1 MAILHYTIGLP
12 PYRHGG
18 SVQYAYDLMHE
29 QSKQGYDVI
38 ALICGDTLF
47 RGSIC
52 RIKRTSYSDNI
63 PVFKLTNPLTPTLIY
78 GVSNPESQHRNVKVD
93 VMRIKQFI
101 KKFHINIIHFHTFM
115 GMHYDV
121 LKVFKEEGVKIIYTT
136 HDFHGIC
143 PHYDLINYKGELCKK
158 ASGADC
164 ARCNIK
170 EPSDNFLRIANSF
183 LYQSC
188 KRLKL
193 LKFLKQQN
201 KVSSVAKEE
210 VNISEDHEIH
220 FSTRQYEAFDEL
232 IEYYRNMFR
241 LVDTFH
247 FNSKQTETV
256 FKQFLPNIKGQVIP
270 VMTRGISDS
279 RKELKPTGTIK
290 FGFIGNTKDYK
301 GFPMLLNVAEK
312 LRINGNTNFNILVYG
327 SGKTGID
334 GKNSLIQ
341 YMPSYSY
348 SELSDV
354 LYNLD
359 CIIVPSKCYETF
371 SLVTLEALS
380 HGRPVIVSS
389 QVGAKDI
396 VSQFGENYIFGN
408 EHELENLMLSFIS
421 NPEELL
427 EYNRSII
434 DKPWTFSI
442 EKHVTDIIDMYTK
455 N

>member
-29 QSKQGYDVI
+29 QYKQGLDVI

-47 RGSIC
+47 RGNIC
-52 RIKRTSYSDNI
+52 RIKKTSYSGGI
-63 PVFKLTNPLTPTLIY
+63 PVFKLTNPLTPTLIC
-78 GVSNPESQHRNVKVD
+78 GVSNPESQHRNVKAD

-101 KKFHINIIHFHTFM
+101 KQFHINIIHIHTFM

-121 LKVFKEEGVKIIYTT
+121 LKVFKEEGVKIVYTT

-143 PHYDLINYKGELCKK
+143 PHYNLINYKGELCKK
-158 ASGADC
+158 ASGEDC
-164 ARCNIK
+164 ARCNFN
-170 EPSDNFLRIANSF
+170 EPSDKFLRIANSY

-201 KVSSVAKEE
+201 KVSSANE
-210 VNISEDHEIH
+210 VKISENHEIH
-220 FSTRQYEAFDEL
+220 FSTRQPEAFDEL

-241 LVDTFH
+241 LVNTFH

-256 FKQFLPNIKGQVIP
+256 FKQFLPNIQGQVIP
-270 VMTRGISDS
+270 VITRGISDR
-279 RKELKPTGTIK
+279 RKELKPSETIK

-301 GFPMLLNVAEK
+301 GFPMLSNVAEK
-312 LRINGNTNFNILVYG
+312 LRNNGITNFNILVYG
-327 SGKTGID
+327 SGMTGMD
-334 GKNSLIQ
+334 GKNDLIQ

-359 CIIVPSKCYETF
+359 CIIVPSKWYETF

-389 QVGAKDI
+389 KVGAKDV

-408 EHELENLMLSFIS
+408 EHELENLMVSFVS
-421 NPEELL
+421 NPETLL

-442 EKHVTDIIDMYTK
+442 KKHVRDILNLY
-455 N
+455 NVLN